1 MALFLVVPTVK
12 LIRDPEVP
20 SHAWG
25 FGVTT
30 LAALAAVAVAWFLCS
45 RPWHP
50 AVGFISSALDV
61 SLVTTALVSFALVGS
76 PLDALNSKVTFEM
89 YFLAIAATSLRYD
102 ARVCLA
108 IGTLAVAE

>member
-1 MALFLVVPTVK
+1 MGGRPVRLVAMALLLVVPTVK

-76 PLDALNSKVTFEM
+76 PLT
-89 YFLAIAATSLRYD
+89 R
-102 ARVCLA
+102 
-108 IGTLAVAE
+108 